1 MKTLK
6 TSILT
11 VAVILAVLGTAAF
24 AAPVASASH
33 DSWQVIKNAV
43 REDARPE
50 AVRGEPQWFKVL
62 ITDKHSK
69 EDNVRITLPLS
80 LVEGLIRL
88 AATEDRD
95 HHIRCN
101 GRELDFDILE
111 ILNQLKKAGPLAL
124 VEVNDGDEM
133 IKIWIE

>member
-6 TSILT
+6 KTLIAVT
-11 VAVILAVLGTAAF
+11 VLAAVLGTGAF
-24 AAPVASASH
+24 AAPAAPMSN
-33 DSWQVIKNAV
+33 DSWQVIKTAV

-88 AATEDRD
+88 AASDD
-95 HHIRCN
+95 HHRGFKCN
-101 GRELDFDILE
+101 GREFDFDVLE

>member
-6 TSILT
+6 KSIMAAT
-11 VAVILAVLGTAAF
+11 VIAAVLGTAAF
-24 AAPVASASH
+24 AAPVVNASN

-50 AVRGEPQWFKVL
+50 AVRGEAKWFKII

-69 EDNVRITLPLS
+69 EENLRLTLPLS
-80 LVEGLIRL
+80 LVEGLLQL
-88 AATEDRD
+88 AANED
-95 HHIRCN
+95 HHHHFRC
-101 GRELDFDILE
+101 GDHDMDIDILA
-111 ILNQLKKAGPLAL
+111 ILDQLKKAGPLAL
-124 VEVNDGDEM
+124 VEVNDDDQQ